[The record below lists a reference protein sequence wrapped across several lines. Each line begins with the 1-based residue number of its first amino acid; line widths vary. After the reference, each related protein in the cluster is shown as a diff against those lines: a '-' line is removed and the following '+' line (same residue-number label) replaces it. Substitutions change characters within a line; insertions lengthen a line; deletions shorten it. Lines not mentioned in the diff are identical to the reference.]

1 MNDLKLIVMDNIED
15 IGKEVDEYLKEK
27 NNSEG
32 SYMMKY
38 SRVRFN
44 NGEGKIV
51 INETTRDK
59 DVFILSDIGNYSI
72 TYDMHGVKVPM
83 GPDEHFQDIKRAI
96 SALSGYANRI
106 TVIMPL
112 LYQSRQDK
120 RTGKE
125 SLDCA
130 IALQELER
138 LKTDHIITFDCHER
152 KVSNAIPNLPFE
164 NFYPTNIIL
173 EEFIKNENIFDNL
186 LVVSPDTGA
195 MERARYYADML
206 SCNVGMFYKRRD
218 LSKLV
223 NGKNPIIE
231 HAYMGAD
238 VNGRNI
244 IVVDDM
250 IASGS
255 SMIEVGEKLREKG
268 AKKVYFITT
277 FSLFTEGAKV
287 FEDAYK
293 RKVFDKLYTTNLSY
307 IPEAYNKYKWLHKV
321 DCSKRV
327 AEIID
332 YVHKGNSL
340 KKIVHGN
347 DKILELLESRGKDE
361 GNCRKLVKKR

>member
-1 MNDLKLIVMDNIED
+1 MNELKLIVMDNIMD
-15 IGKEVDEYLKEK
+15 LGKEVDGYLQDF
-27 NNSEG
+27 NNQDKSFIMNIAR
-32 SYMMKY
+32 S
-38 SRVRFN
+38 RFN
-44 NGEGKIV
+44 NGEGKIE
-51 INETTRDK
+51 ITETTRDK
-59 DVFILSDIGNYSI
+59 DVFILSDIGNYNIS
-72 TYDMHGVKVPM
+72 YEMHGMKVPM

-96 SALSGYANRI
+96 SALSGYASRI

-120 RTGKE
+120 RKGKE

-138 LKTDHIITFDCHER
+138 LNINHIITFDCHEK

-173 EEFIKNENIFDNL
+173 EELIKNEDVFDNL
-186 LVVSPDTGA
+186 LVISPDVGA

-206 SCNVGMFYKRRD
+206 SSDVGMFYKRRD
-218 LSKLV
+218 LTKLV
-223 NGKNPIIE
+223 NGKNPIVE

-238 VNGRNI
+238 VKDKNI

-250 IASGS
+250 IASGA
-255 SMIEVGEKLREKG
+255 SMIEVGEKLRARG
-268 AKKVYFITT
+268 AKKIFFIAT
-277 FSLFTEGAKV
+277 FSLFTEGTDV
-287 FEDAYK
+287 FKEAYK
-293 RKVFDKLYTTNLSY
+293 NKAFDKLYTTNLSY
-307 IPEAYNKYKWLHKV
+307 IPNDIKKNKWLKIV

-332 YVHKGNSL
+332 YIHKGKSL

-347 DKILELLESRGKDE
+347 DRIIELLNKKD
-361 GNCRKLVKKR
+361 